1 MVLCPTARVGPDM
14 FSSYRYSLAM
24 DGDDSTQR
32 RALLRELA
40 EVENRTMWSAQGQFE
55 QAKGW
60 QRLNLWLGSLAAGS
74 AAISGALVLASSGL
88 DLLGGVLALFAAAG
102 GAVLTVVNASQRA
115 TVATAAAN
123 AYLELQNAARRAR
136 LVDTPWM
143 NVEDGRA
150 ILQGLTE
157 RMDEQNRSA
166 EPISP
171 RAYRKAGRNIKAGGQ
186 TVIVDETAD

>member
-1 MVLCPTARVGPDM
+1 
-14 FSSYRYSLAM
+14 M
-24 DGDDSTQR
+24 DADDSTRR
-32 RALLRELA
+32 RALVRELA

-74 AAISGALVLASSGL
+74 AAVSGALVLASSGL
-88 DLLGGVLALFAAAG
+88 DILGGVLALFAAAG

-136 LVDTPWM
+136 TVDAPWM
-143 NVEDGRA
+143 DLEEGRA
-150 ILQGLTE
+150 ILQGLTD
-157 RMDEQNRSA
+157 RMDEQNKSA

-171 RAYRKAGRNIKAGGQ
+171 RAHRKAGHNIRTGGQ
-186 TVIVDETAD
+186 AVTLDELGPDACAHNRDRLRYLAFVEGADGR

>member
-1 MVLCPTARVGPDM
+1 
-14 FSSYRYSLAM
+14 M

>member
-1 MVLCPTARVGPDM
+1 
-14 FSSYRYSLAM
+14 M
-24 DGDDSTQR
+24 DADDTTRR

-74 AAISGALVLASSGL
+74 AAVSGALVLASSGL
-88 DLLGGVLALFAAAG
+88 DILGGVLALFAAAG
-102 GAVLTVVNASQRA
+102 GAVLTVVNASQHA

-136 LVDTPWM
+136 LVDTPWIDL
-143 NVEDGRA
+143 EEGRA
-150 ILQGLTE
+150 ILQGLTD
-157 RMDEQNRSA
+157 RMDEQNKSA

-171 RAYRKAGRNIKAGGQ
+171 RAHRKAGRNIRTGGQ
-186 TVIVDETAD
+186 AVTPDELGTDA